1 VVLMNQ
7 GAIEQV
13 GTPQQVWD
21 QPASPFVYGFLGDVN
36 LFHGHAHEGLLH
48 LDGLALDA
56 PEHRQAQNA
65 QATAY
70 VRPHELQVER
80 YRSGASGMVA
90 QLQRAIV
97 VGPMARL
104 EIDRP
109 GAEPGL
115 QVPIEAHMSA
125 DHWVELGLKEGDK
138 LLVLPRKA
146 RVFLQ
151 ASAQGVERRFGDAL
165 RVDPE
170 KLAQL

>member
-1 VVLMNQ
+1 VADRVVLMNQ

-70 VRPHELQVER
+70 VRPHELHVER
-80 YRSGASGMVA
+80 YRSGASGMLA

-97 VGPMARL
+97 VGPIARL
-104 EIDRP
+104 EIGSHGGHRAAQP
-109 GAEPGL
+109 L
-115 QVPIEAHMSA
+115 EAHMNA
-125 DHWVELGLKEGDK
+125 DRFDELGLKEGEM
-138 LLVLPRKA
+138 LLVSPRKA
-146 RVFLQ
+146 RVFLH
-151 ASAQGVERRFGDAL
+151 ASPQGM
-165 RVDPE
+165 
-170 KLAQL
+170 